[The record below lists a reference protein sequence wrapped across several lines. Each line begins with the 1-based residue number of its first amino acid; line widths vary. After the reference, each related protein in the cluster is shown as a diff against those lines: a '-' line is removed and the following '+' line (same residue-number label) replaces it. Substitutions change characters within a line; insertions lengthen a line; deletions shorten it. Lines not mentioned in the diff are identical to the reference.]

1 MAAREPAIC
10 IRTVD
15 YSETSQVLSFL
26 TRGAGLVRLIAKGA
40 KRPKSKTG
48 PLDLLSEGEIV
59 YTTPASQAMGTLM
72 EFSEATSH
80 PYLRRDAERLHT
92 AMYMLELSGE
102 MIAEGDPH
110 PQAYDL
116 LHNSLHRL
124 AEPGSRP
131 AAVLAFYQWRLLTHV
146 GLLGELTDCV
156 SCGQAI
162 VGSQSGPTTGVHFSS
177 DAGGLLCRDCEA
189 GQHEKLP
196 LGRDTLAG
204 LSALRATR
212 NLQATRGKVTITQNQ
227 ADAVNRLLHYH
238 ATNLAHKP
246 LKLARHVI
254 GRHESR
260 R

>member
-1 MAAREPAIC
+1 MATREMAIC

-48 PLDLLSEGEIV
+48 GPLDLLSEGEIV
-59 YTTPASQAMGTLM
+59 YAMPASQAMGTLM

-80 PYLRRDAERLHT
+80 PDLRRDAGRLHV
-92 AMYMLELSGE
+92 ALYMLELAGE

-116 LHNSLHRL
+116 LHNSLRRL
-124 AEPGSRP
+124 GQTDARP
-131 AAVLAFYQWRLLTHV
+131 AAVLAFYQWRLLSHV
-146 GLLGELTDCV
+146 GLLGELTSCA
-156 SCGQAI
+156 SCGQAL
-162 VGSQSGPTTGVHFSS
+162 VGPQARPVADVCFST

-189 GQHEKLP
+189 GQTEKLL
-196 LGRDTLAG
+196 LGRGELAG
-204 LSALRATR
+204 LAALRAARKQT
-212 NLQATRGKVTITQNQ
+212 QTGGKVTI
-227 ADAVNRLLHYH
+227 NRLLHYH
-238 ATNLAHKP
+238 VTNLIHKP

-254 GRHESR
+254 RPPAR
-260 R
+260 PR